1 MRNKLKDFFL
11 LIISLI
17 LFQWVVPAH
26 AGVNVYD
33 APSRPEWIVI
43 EAIDDCDFSHKLLIR
58 LKDADSHKPG
68 DWLELLM
75 ISGEWNKCLTSGI

>member
-1 MRNKLKDFFL
+1 MKLLNLITVIL
-11 LIISLI
+11 LS
-17 LFQWVVPAH
+17 FQWGISAQ
-26 AGVNVYD
+26 AEVNVYD
-33 APSRPEWIVI
+33 APSRPGWIVI

-58 LKDADSHKPG
+58 LKDADSYKPG